1 MIISEHNLII
11 GTIYAV
17 ISDFSISIFFRIE
30 KQFNCILKSFKK
42 IILKIIPI
50 STSPPEFLLS

>member
-1 MIISEHNLII
+1 MIIGEHNLII
-11 GTIYAV
+11 GTISAV

-42 IILKIIPI
+42 IIFKIIPI
-50 STSPPEFLLS
+50 STSPPKFLLS

>member
-1 MIISEHNLII
+1 MIIGEYNLII
-11 GTIYAV
+11 GTIYSV

-30 KQFNCILKSFKK
+30 KQLNYILKSFKK
-42 IILKIIPI
+42 IIFKIIPI

>member
-1 MIISEHNLII
+1 MIIGEYNLII
-11 GTIYAV
+11 GTIYSV
-17 ISDFSISIFFRIE
+17 ISDFSTSIFFRIE

-50 STSPPEFLLS
+50 STSPPKFLLS

>member
-1 MIISEHNLII
+1 MIIGEHNLII
-11 GTIYAV
+11 GTIYSV

-42 IILKIIPI
+42 IIFKIIPI
-50 STSPPEFLLS
+50 STSPPKFLLS

>member
-17 ISDFSISIFFRIE
+17 ISDFSISIFFRVE
-30 KQFNCILKSFKK
+30 KQFNCILKFFKK

-50 STSPPEFLLS
+50 STSPPKFLLS

>member
-11 GTIYAV
+11 GTIYSV

>member
-11 GTIYAV
+11 GTIYSV

-50 STSPPEFLLS
+50 STSPPKLLLS